1 MDYFAH
7 KENDRTQTIK
17 EHLTG
22 TAELASGFAIG
33 MMKSIAYETARIHD
47 IGKYAAAFQD
57 RLMNN
62 SAEKY
67 EHSSCGAIELGRLAD
82 DSRKKSILPML
93 QYCVAGHHTG
103 IPDGGTSKDSPM
115 EPTLNGRL
123 KRKENYTGR
132 SDYSCYKNEVSLNFP
147 DCDELYSELKKSVD
161 KKDMTDMIEKYA
173 FFTRYLFSCLT
184 DSDFLDTERFCS
196 PGIDRGLCG
205 EFAAVSTEVD
215 KTLSGFKH
223 KTALQSARKR
233 LQEQA
238 YSNSRTNSGISI
250 LNMPTG
256 SGKTLC
262 SLKIALDKL
271 KISGKKRIIYV
282 IPYTSIIEQTA
293 ECFEDIFGSNMDI
306 LQHHS
311 NYCFDADDENYDT
324 AEKLK
329 RSAENWDA
337 PFIIT
342 TSVQFFQ
349 SLYHYKGSGL
359 RKLHNLADSIIIF
372 DEVHML
378 PEKYLQPCIRGIG
391 YITKYLNSEA
401 IFLSATMPDYSKL
414 FSRFIPDCPVTEL
427 IRSKEDFAFFQKFS
441 YEYLGKTDYDSIIEK
456 STAYKSNLIIVNA
469 RKTAKEIYHKLSGRK
484 YHLSTYMT
492 PKDRSETI
500 EKIRKDLFDEIPI
513 TVVSTSL
520 IEAGVDVD
528 FETVFRELSG
538 LDSILQSGGRC
549 NREGKR
555 DNGNV
560 FIFETE
566 EKPQGEIAARASIV
580 HDLLRNGADI
590 SSDEAI
596 KEYYRRL
603 FDFKDSE
610 IQKNSIANGVAGFDM
625 IPFRQYA
632 NDFQFIKDDT
642 LSLVINNCKET
653 EELLSQ
659 LENGILSVK
668 RKLQRYS
675 VSLKKES
682 ELDKAKSFITE
693 VNGVFALSDN
703 AHYNS
708 ETGLDNEMFND
719 MIV

>member
-22 TAELASGFAIG
+22 TAELASGFAVG
-33 MMKSIAYETARIHD
+33 MMKNMAYETARIHD
-47 IGKYAAAFQD
+47 IGKYAEAFQD
-57 RLMNN
+57 RIMNN
-62 SAEKY
+62 STEKY

-82 DSRKKSILPML
+82 NSKRKSILPMM

-103 IPDGGTSKDSPM
+103 LPDGGTSKDSPM

-123 KRKENYTGR
+123 KREKNYTGR
-132 SDYSCYKNEVSLNFP
+132 SDYSCYKNEICLDFP
-147 DCDELYSELKKSVD
+147 DTGELFSELRSSA
-161 KKDMTDMIEKYA
+161 DMTDMIEKYA

-196 PGIDRGLCG
+196 PGTDRSIHGD
-205 EFAAVSTEVD
+205 FDAVSAAVDE
-215 KTLSGFKH
+215 KIAGFKH
-223 KTALQSARKR
+223 ETALQSARKR
-233 LQEQA
+233 LQKQA
-238 YSNSRTNSGISI
+238 YSNSRTNSNISI

-271 KISGKKRIIYV
+271 KTSGKKRIIYV

-311 NYCFDADDENYDT
+311 NYCFNDDDENYDT

-359 RKLHNLADSIIIF
+359 RKLHNLADSVIIF

-414 FSRFIPDCPVTEL
+414 FSSFIPDCPVTEL
-427 IRSKEDFAFFQKFS
+427 IRSKDDFAYFQKCS
-441 YEYLGKTDYDSIIEK
+441 YEYLGQTDYDSIIEK
-456 STAYKSNLIIVNA
+456 STAYKSNLIIVNK
-469 RKTAKEIYHKLSGRK
+469 RKTAKEIYRKLSGNK

-492 PKDRSETI
+492 PKDRLETI
-500 EKIRKDLFDEIPI
+500 EKIRKDLLKEIPV

-555 DNGNV
+555 DHGNV

-566 EKPQGEIAARASIV
+566 EKPQREIAARTSIV

-590 SSDEAI
+590 SSDGAI
-596 KEYYRRL
+596 QEYYRRL

-642 LSLVINNCKET
+642 VSLVINNCKET

-659 LENGILSVK
+659 LENGMLSAK

-693 VNGVFALSDN
+693 VNGIFVLSDK

-708 ETGLDNEMFND
+708 ETGLDIEMFND